1 MKPATSGSP
10 AAGFQIGLGPALY
23 TRYCGRIALRLP
35 AGRDLPCW
43 NHSGQPP
50 AGNHHKGEDTA
61 MTTPLTTEERL
72 SHLEGVVQNFATP
85 LNNVVTREEMQANV
99 ATLLRAIEN
108 IRAEARAD
116 AREAE
121 ARITRWTV
129 GSIFAA
135 ATLAVAALKLIP

>member
-1 MKPATSGSP
+1 
-10 AAGFQIGLGPALY
+10 
-23 TRYCGRIALRLP
+23 
-35 AGRDLPCW
+35 
-43 NHSGQPP
+43 
-50 AGNHHKGEDTA
+50 

-72 SHLEGVVQNFATP
+72 SHLEGVVQNFATL

-121 ARITRWTV
+121 TRITRWTV